1 MNGQYA
7 WSIMIGLV
15 TLFITMFS
23 KVMLVAALSPGELGH
38 VLILMPFM
46 VPVMLQ
52 SLTTRPFTSPSF
64 GYLPKLPTLDIHSTK
79 HENLDEA
86 ESNIWNGSGS
96 FLQKEKEN
104 AATMIMSMYT

>member
-1 MNGQYA
+1 MKKKKQKTQGLGKSCEVLTSEAQVVNGQYA

-15 TLFITMFS
+15 TLFMTMFS
-23 KVMLVAALSPGELGH
+23 KVMLVAALSPGESGH

-64 GYLPKLPTLDIHSTK
+64 GYFPKLPTLDIHSTK
-79 HENLDEA
+79 
-86 ESNIWNGSGS
+86 
-96 FLQKEKEN
+96 
-104 AATMIMSMYT
+104 